1 MYYAAKDRGFGDFL
15 PHASSMSE
23 GHGRVTLGTVCS
35 LRWGP
40 PRPRGRLSQS
50 PPRRDKQPLF
60 QDRPRLWPPEGGPG
74 AGTDSWSE
82 ERVSGG
88 LQKSE
93 EVLFS
98 PGVQMTF
105 QGCTWGTT
113 VFSASEQR
121 YGSHRVLPGVDLGV
135 AGEKENKIVLWFSAV
150 TNLGRARRAVS
161 LMPPGNRSQVWTF
174 SDPRIVHGDVRAMLY
189 EQRDSVQ
196 WNLCWGFVITVLFT
210 SLIKCWTFPGWNV
223 LNYSRG
229 RT

>member
-1 MYYAAKDRGFGDFL
+1 MYYAAKDRAFGDFL
-15 PHASSMSE
+15 PHASSMSK

-40 PRPRGRLSQS
+40 PRPRGRLFQS

-60 QDRPRLWPPEGGPG
+60 QDRPRLWPPEGGLG

-93 EVLFS
+93 EVLLS

-135 AGEKENKIVLWFSAV
+135 AGEKENKIELWFSAV

-161 LMPPGNRSQVWTF
+161 LMPPGNWSQVWTSGSQNRPWRCMRHAVWAKGFCTVKSLLGFCNHSAVYF
-174 SDPRIVHGDVRAMLY
+174 SDK
-189 EQRDSVQ
+189 
-196 WNLCWGFVITVLFT
+196 VLDNSWLECT
-210 SLIKCWTFPGWNV
+210 
-223 LNYSRG
+223 
-229 RT
+229 